1 VLIGLEIFVFPGFGA
16 PGIFGVLC
24 MLAGLGLV
32 TIDRAPQTI
41 DDWGLLGFKMAQYM
55 FGLFGSFALAFGI
68 ARFLPKVPYANR
80 MMLAPPTESVDTL
93 DADLPGASEAASLLG
108 AIGTANTTL
117 RPAGVVRF
125 GEKFVDVVSD
135 GGYISAGTRV
145 KVIAVEG
152 NRIVVKEA

>member
-1 VLIGLEIFVFPGFGA
+1 
-16 PGIFGVLC
+16 

-32 TIDRAPQTI
+32 TIDRAPQTL
-41 DDWGLLGFKMAQYM
+41 DDWGLLGVKMVQYM
-55 FGLFGSFALAFGI
+55 FGLIGAFGLAFAI

-80 MMLAPPTESVDTL
+80 MMLTPPVEFSDTT
-93 DADLPGASEAASLLG
+93 DTNLPGASEAASLLG
-108 AIGTANTTL
+108 VIGTANTTL

-135 GGYISAGTRV
+135 GGYIPAGTRV
-145 KVIAVEG
+145 RVIAVEG